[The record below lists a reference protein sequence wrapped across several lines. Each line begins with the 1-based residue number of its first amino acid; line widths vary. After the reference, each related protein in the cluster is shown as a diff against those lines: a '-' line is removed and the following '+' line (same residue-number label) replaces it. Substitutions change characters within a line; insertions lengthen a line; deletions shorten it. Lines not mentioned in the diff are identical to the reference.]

1 MTLNGKHVFLGVTG
15 GIAAYK
21 CVELL
26 RLFKKA
32 GADVVVAMTRAATR
46 FVGPATFEV
55 LSENPVLLDLWEGP
69 GSGVA
74 HIEVASKS
82 ALAVIAPATANFIGK
97 LAHGIA
103 DDALT
108 TTMLAMTCPVLICP
122 SMNTDMYQ
130 NIRVQK
136 NLDLLEESGIHIL
149 DPDSGVLAC
158 KTAGAGRLP
167 EPWFIFD
174 RACALFYK
182 KDLKGKT
189 ILVSAGPTVEPIDPV
204 RFLSNHSSGKMGYAI
219 AGAAEKR
226 GARVILVSGPV
237 SLDPPVGVERVS
249 VGSCDQMYDAML
261 GSLDQADIIIKVAA
275 VGDFKPVSVQAHKI
289 KKNGG
294 QDQDQGY
301 MTLELTQNKDIL
313 KAIGLKK
320 RKDQYLV
327 GFAAETR
334 DLETY
339 AKGKMEKKHL
349 DMIAANIVGKTG
361 SGFKADTNKVKLFT
375 RDGLVTDLPLMPK
388 EKVAHAILDAVVQA
402 VS

>member
-1 MTLNGKHVFLGVTG
+1 MNLNGKHIFLGVTG

-21 CVELL
+21 SVELL

-32 GADVVVAMTRAATR
+32 GADVVVGMTRAATR

-69 GSGVA
+69 GSGVS
-74 HIEVASKS
+74 HIEVASRS
-82 ALAVIAPATANFIGK
+82 DLAVMAPATANCIGK

-136 NLDLLEESGIHIL
+136 NLDLLEETGIHIL
-149 DPDSGVLAC
+149 DPDSGALAC
-158 KTAGAGRLP
+158 KTTGAGRLP

-189 ILVSAGPTVEPIDPV
+189 VLVSAGPTVEPIDPV
-204 RFLSNHSSGKMGYAI
+204 RFISNHSSGKMGYAV
-219 AGAAEKR
+219 AAAAEKR
-226 GARVILVSGPV
+226 GANVILVSGPV
-237 SLDPPVGVERVS
+237 SLDAPVGVTRVS
-249 VGSCDQMYDAML
+249 VGSCDQMYDAVFDH
-261 GSLDQADIIIKVAA
+261 LDQADIIVKVAA
-275 VGDFKPVSVQAHKI
+275 VGDFKPVSVQDHKI
-289 KKNGG
+289 KKTGG
-294 QDQDQGY
+294 LDQGH
-301 MTLELTQNKDIL
+301 MTLELTQNRDIL
-313 KAIGLKK
+313 KAVGLKK

-349 DMIAANIVGKTG
+349 DMIVANIVGKSG
-361 SGFKADTNKVKLFT
+361 SGFQADTNKVKLFT
-375 RDGLVTDLPLMPK
+375 RDGHVTDLPLMPK

>member
-55 LSENPVLLDLWEGP
+55 LSENPVLLDLWEGS

-82 ALAVIAPATANFIGK
+82 DLAVIAPATANFIGK

-189 ILVSAGPTVEPIDPV
+189 ILVSAGPTVEAIDPV

-237 SLDPPVGVERVS
+237 SLDAPVGVERVS
-249 VGSCDQMYDAML
+249 VESCDQMYDAML
-261 GSLDQADIIIKVAA
+261 GSLGQADIIIKVAA

-289 KKNGG
+289 KKNGE
-294 QDQDQGY
+294 QDQGH

-320 RKDQYLV
+320 RTNQYLV

-349 DMIAANIVGKTG
+349 DMIAANIVGKSG

-375 RDGLVTDLPLMPK
+375 RDGLVTDLPLMSK

-402 VS
+402 IS

>member
-1 MTLNGKHVFLGVTG
+1 MTLTGKHIFLGVTG

-32 GADVVVAMTRAATR
+32 GADVVVCMTKAATR
-46 FVGPATFEV
+46 FVGPATFEF
-55 LSENPVLLDLWEGP
+55 LSENPVLVDLWDGP
-69 GSGVA
+69 GSEIS

-82 ALAVIAPATANFIGK
+82 DLAVIAPATANCIGK

-108 TTMLAMTCPVLICP
+108 TTMLAMTCPVLVCP

-130 NIRVQK
+130 NMRVQK
-136 NLDLLEESGIHIL
+136 NLDLLEETGIHIL

-158 KTAGAGRLP
+158 KTTGAGRLP

-174 RACALFYK
+174 RACTFFYK
-182 KDLKGKT
+182 NDLKGKT
-189 ILVSAGPTVEPIDPV
+189 VLVSAGPTVEPIDPV
-204 RFLSNHSSGKMGYAI
+204 RFISNHSSGKMGYAI

-226 GARVILVSGPV
+226 GAKVILVSGPV
-237 SLDPPVGVERVS
+237 SLDPPVGVTCVS
-249 VGSCDQMYDAML
+249 VGSCEEMYNAMFEH
-261 GSLDQADIIIKVAA
+261 LDQADIIVKVAA
-275 VGDFKPVSVQAHKI
+275 VGDFKPASVQGHKI
-289 KKNGG
+289 KKTG
-294 QDQDQGY
+294 DQDH
-301 MTLELTQNKDIL
+301 MTLELIQNKDIL

-339 AKGKMEKKHL
+339 ALGKMEKKQL
-349 DMIAANIVGKTG
+349 DMIAANIVGKSG
-361 SGFKADTNKVKLFT
+361 SGFQADTNKVKLFT
-375 RDGLVTDLPLMPK
+375 RDGQVTDLPLMPK
-388 EKVAHAILDAVVQA
+388 EEVAHAILDAVVKA

>member
-1 MTLNGKHVFLGVTG
+1 MTLNGKHIFLGVTG

-46 FVGPATFEV
+46 FVGPVTFEV

-69 GSGVA
+69 GSGIA

-82 ALAVIAPATANFIGK
+82 DLAVIAPATANCIGK

-174 RACALFYK
+174 RACALFCK

-189 ILVSAGPTVEPIDPV
+189 ILVSAGPTVEAIDPV

-237 SLDPPVGVERVS
+237 SLDAPVGVEHVS

-289 KKNGG
+289 KKTGE
-294 QDQDQGY
+294 QDQGH

-320 RKDQYLV
+320 RKNQYLV

-349 DMIAANIVGKTG
+349 DMIAANIVGKSG

-402 VS
+402 IS

>member
-1 MTLNGKHVFLGVTG
+1 MTLNGKHIFLGVTG

-32 GADVVVAMTRAATR
+32 GADVVVGMTRAATR

-69 GSGVA
+69 GSGVS
-74 HIEVASKS
+74 HIEVASAS
-82 ALAVIAPATANFIGK
+82 DLAVIAPATANFIGK

-136 NLDLLEESGIHIL
+136 NLDLLEETGIHIL
-149 DPDSGVLAC
+149 DPDSGALAC
-158 KTAGAGRLP
+158 KTTGAGRLP

-174 RACALFYK
+174 RACTFFYK
-182 KDLKGKT
+182 NDLKGKT
-189 ILVSAGPTVEPIDPV
+189 VLVSAGPTVEPIDPV
-204 RFLSNHSSGKMGYAI
+204 RFISNHSSGKMGYAI

-226 GARVILVSGPV
+226 GAKVILVSGPV
-237 SLDPPVGVERVS
+237 SLDPPVGVACVS
-249 VGSCDQMYDAML
+249 VGSCDQMYDAMFDH
-261 GSLDQADIIIKVAA
+261 LDQADIIIKVAA
-275 VGDFKPVSVQAHKI
+275 VGDFKPVSVQDHKI
-289 KKNGG
+289 KKTVG
-294 QDQDQGY
+294 QDQGH
-301 MTLELTQNKDIL
+301 MTLELAQNRDIL

-320 RKDQYLV
+320 RKNQYLV

-339 AKGKMEKKHL
+339 AVGKMEKKHL
-349 DMIAANIVGKTG
+349 DMIAANIVGKSG

-375 RDGLVTDLPLMPK
+375 RDGHVTDLPLMPK
-388 EKVAHAILDAVVQA
+388 EEVAHAILDAVVQA

>member
-1 MTLNGKHVFLGVTG
+1 
-15 GIAAYK
+15 
-21 CVELL
+21 
-26 RLFKKA
+26 
-32 GADVVVAMTRAATR
+32 
-46 FVGPATFEV
+46 
-55 LSENPVLLDLWEGP
+55 WEGP

-74 HIEVASKS
+74 HIEVASQTD
-82 ALAVIAPATANFIGK
+82 LAVIAPATANCIGK

-130 NIRVQK
+130 NRRVQN

-149 DPDSGVLAC
+149 DPDSGALAC
-158 KTAGAGRLP
+158 KVVGAGRLP

-182 KDLKGKT
+182 NDLKGKT
-189 ILVSAGPTVEPIDPV
+189 VLVSAGPTVEPIDPV
-204 RFLSNHSSGKMGYAI
+204 RFISNHSSGKMGYAV
-219 AGAAEKR
+219 AEAAEKR
-226 GARVILVSGPV
+226 GAKVILVSGPV
-237 SLDPPVGVERVS
+237 SLDPPVGVECVS
-249 VGSCDQMYDAML
+249 VGSCDQMYDAMFDH
-261 GSLDQADIIIKVAA
+261 LDQADIIVKVAA
-275 VGDFKPVSVQAHKI
+275 VGDFKPVSTQAHKI
-289 KKNGG
+289 KKSG
-294 QDQDQGY
+294 DQGH

-320 RKDQYLV
+320 RKNQYLV

-339 AKGKMEKKHL
+339 AVGKMEKKQL
-349 DMIAANIVGKTG
+349 DMIAANIVGKSG

-375 RDGLVTDLPLMPK
+375 RDGHVTDLPLMSK

>member
-1 MTLNGKHVFLGVTG
+1 MTLHGKHIFLGVTG

-32 GADVVVAMTRAATR
+32 GADVVVGMTKAATR
-46 FVGPATFEV
+46 FVGPATFEF
-55 LSENPVLLDLWEGP
+55 LSENPVLVDLWDGP
-69 GSGVA
+69 GSEIS

-82 ALAVIAPATANFIGK
+82 DLAVIAPATANCIGK

-130 NIRVQK
+130 NMRVQK
-136 NLDLLEESGIHIL
+136 NLDLLEETGIHIL

-158 KTAGAGRLP
+158 KTTGAGRLP

-174 RACALFYK
+174 RACTFFYK
-182 KDLKGKT
+182 NDLKGKT
-189 ILVSAGPTVEPIDPV
+189 VLVSAGPTVEPIDPV
-204 RFLSNHSSGKMGYAI
+204 RFISNHSSGKMGYAI

-226 GARVILVSGPV
+226 GAKVILVSGPV
-237 SLDPPVGVERVS
+237 SLDPPVGVTSVP
-249 VGSCDQMYDAML
+249 VGSCEEMYNAMFEH
-261 GSLDQADIIIKVAA
+261 LDQADIIIKVAA
-275 VGDFKPVSVQAHKI
+275 VGDFKPVSVQGHKI
-289 KKNGG
+289 KKTG
-294 QDQDQGY
+294 DQDHL
-301 MTLELTQNKDIL
+301 TLELIQNKDIL

-339 AKGKMEKKHL
+339 ALGKMEKKQL
-349 DMIAANIVGKTG
+349 DMIAANIVGKSG
-361 SGFKADTNKVKLFT
+361 SGFQADTNKVKLFT
-375 RDGLVTDLPLMPK
+375 RDGEVTDLPLMPK
-388 EKVAHAILDAVVQA
+388 EEVAHAILDAVVKA

>member
-55 LSENPVLLDLWEGP
+55 LSENPVLLDLWEGS

-82 ALAVIAPATANFIGK
+82 DLAVIAPATANFIGK

-237 SLDPPVGVERVS
+237 SLDAPVGVERVP

-261 GSLDQADIIIKVAA
+261 GFLDQADIIIKVAA

-289 KKNGG
+289 KKNG
-294 QDQDQGY
+294 DQDQGHM

-320 RKDQYLV
+320 RKNQYLV

-349 DMIAANIVGKTG
+349 DMIAANIVGKSG

>member
-1 MTLNGKHVFLGVTG
+1 
-15 GIAAYK
+15 
-21 CVELL
+21 
-26 RLFKKA
+26 
-32 GADVVVAMTRAATR
+32 
-46 FVGPATFEV
+46 
-55 LSENPVLLDLWEGP
+55 
-69 GSGVA
+69 
-74 HIEVASKS
+74 
-82 ALAVIAPATANFIGK
+82 
-97 LAHGIA
+97 
-103 DDALT
+103 
-108 TTMLAMTCPVLICP
+108 MLAMTCPVLICP

-136 NLDLLEESGIHIL
+136 NLDLLEETGIHIL

-158 KTAGAGRLP
+158 RTAGAGRLP

-182 KDLKGKT
+182 KDLKAKT
-189 ILVSAGPTVEPIDPV
+189 VLVSAGPTVEPIDPV
-204 RFLSNHSSGKMGYAI
+204 RFISNHSSGKMGYAI

-226 GARVILVSGPV
+226 GANVILVSGPV
-237 SLDPPVGVERVS
+237 SLDPPVGVTRVS

-289 KKNGG
+289 KKSGT
-294 QDQDQGY
+294 QGAV
-301 MTLELTQNKDIL
+301 TLELTQNKDIL

-320 RKDQYLV
+320 RKNQYLV

-339 AKGKMEKKHL
+339 AVGKMEKKQL
-349 DMIAANIVGKTG
+349 DMIAANIVGKSG

-375 RDGLVTDLPLMPK
+375 RDGQVTDLPLMTK

>member
-1 MTLNGKHVFLGVTG
+1 MTLNGKHIFLGVTG

-32 GADVVVAMTRAATR
+32 GADVVVGMTRAATR

-55 LSENPVLLDLWEGP
+55 LSENPVLVDLWEGP
-69 GSGVA
+69 GSGVS
-74 HIEVASKS
+74 HIEVASTS
-82 ALAVIAPATANFIGK
+82 DLAVIAPATANCIGK

-130 NIRVQK
+130 NMRVQK
-136 NLDLLEESGIHIL
+136 NLDLLEETGIHIL
-149 DPDSGVLAC
+149 DPDSGALAC
-158 KTAGAGRLP
+158 KTTGAGRLP

-174 RACALFYK
+174 RACTFFYK
-182 KDLKGKT
+182 NDLKGKT
-189 ILVSAGPTVEPIDPV
+189 VLVSAGPTVEPLDPV
-204 RFLSNHSSGKMGYAI
+204 RFISNHSSGKMGYAI

-226 GARVILVSGPV
+226 GAKVILVSGPV
-237 SLDPPVGVERVS
+237 SLDPPVGVACVP
-249 VGSCDQMYDAML
+249 VGSCDQMYDAMFDH
-261 GSLDQADIIIKVAA
+261 LDQADIIIKVAA
-275 VGDFKPVSVQAHKI
+275 VGDFKPVSVNAHKI
-289 KKNGG
+289 KKTGD
-294 QDQDQGY
+294 QDQDH
-301 MTLELTQNKDIL
+301 MTLELIQNKDIL

-339 AKGKMEKKHL
+339 AVGKMEKKHL
-349 DMIAANIVGKTG
+349 DMIAANIVGKSG

-375 RDGLVTDLPLMPK
+375 RDGHVTDLPLMTK

-402 VS
+402 IS

>member
-1 MTLNGKHVFLGVTG
+1 MKLNGKHVFLGVTG
-15 GIAAYK
+15 GIAVYK

-32 GADVVVAMTRAATR
+32 GADVVVSMTRAATR

-69 GSGVA
+69 GSGVS

-82 ALAVIAPATANFIGK
+82 DLAVIAPATANFIGK
-97 LAHGIA
+97 LTHGIA

-130 NIRVQK
+130 NIRVQN
-136 NLDLLEESGIHIL
+136 NLDLLEASGIHIL

-174 RACALFYK
+174 RACAFFYK
-182 KDLKGKT
+182 NDFKGKT
-189 ILVSAGPTVEPIDPV
+189 VLVSAGPTVEPIDPV

-226 GARVILVSGPV
+226 GAKVILVSGPV
-237 SLDPPVGVERVS
+237 CLDAPVGVDRIS
-249 VGSCDQMYDAML
+249 VGSCDQMYDAVL
-261 GSLDQADIIIKVAA
+261 GHLDQADIIIKVAA
-275 VGDFKPVSVQAHKI
+275 VADFKPVSARAHKI
-289 KKNGG
+289 KKSG
-294 QDQDQGY
+294 DQDQGH
-301 MTLELTQNKDIL
+301 MSLELTQNKDIL

-320 RKDQYLV
+320 RKNQYLV

-334 DLETY
+334 DLETH
-339 AKGKMEKKHL
+339 AVKKIEKKHL
-349 DMIAANIVGKTG
+349 DMIAANIVGKSG
-361 SGFKADTNKVKLFT
+361 SGFKADTNKIKLLT
-375 RDGLVTDLPLMPK
+375 REGHVTDLPLMPK
-388 EKVAHAILDAVVQA
+388 EEVAHAILDAVVQA
-402 VS
+402 VC

>member
-1 MTLNGKHVFLGVTG
+1 
-15 GIAAYK
+15 
-21 CVELL
+21 
-26 RLFKKA
+26 
-32 GADVVVAMTRAATR
+32 
-46 FVGPATFEV
+46 
-55 LSENPVLLDLWEGP
+55 LWEGP

-74 HIEVASKS
+74 HIDVASGS
-82 ALAVIAPATANFIGK
+82 DLAVIAPATANVIGK

-108 TTMLAMTCPVLICP
+108 TTMLAMTCPVVVCP

-136 NLDLLEESGIHIL
+136 NLDLLEETGIHIL
-149 DPDSGVLAC
+149 DPDAGVLAC

-167 EPWFIFD
+167 DPWFIFD

-189 ILVSAGPTVEPIDPV
+189 VLVSAGPTVEPIDPV

-226 GARVILVSGPV
+226 GAGVILVSGPV
-237 SLDPPVGVERVS
+237 SLDAPVGVERIS
-249 VGSCDQMYDAML
+249 VGSCGQMYDAML
-261 GSLDQADIIIKVAA
+261 GHLDQADIIIKVAA
-275 VGDFKPVSVQAHKI
+275 VGDFKPVDVRAHKI
-289 KKNGG
+289 KKSGVHG
-294 QDQDQGY
+294 QNPGH
-301 MTLELTQNKDIL
+301 MTLELTRNKDIL

-320 RKDQYLV
+320 RADQYLV

-339 AKGKMEKKHL
+339 ARGKMEKKDL
-349 DMIAANIVGKTG
+349 DMIAANIVGKSG
-361 SGFKADTNKVKLFT
+361 SGFRSDTNKVKLFT
-375 RDGLVTDLPLMPK
+375 RDGQVTDLPLMPK
-388 EKVAHAILDAVVQA
+388 EEVAHAILDAVVRA
-402 VS
+402 VC

>member
-1 MTLNGKHVFLGVTG
+1 MMILNDKHIFLGVTG

-32 GADVVVAMTRAATR
+32 GADVVVGMTRAATQ

-55 LSENPVLLDLWEGP
+55 LSENPVLLDLWD
-69 GSGVA
+69 GSGSGIS

-82 ALAVIAPATANFIGK
+82 DLAVIAPATANCIGK

-108 TTMLAMTCPVLICP
+108 TTILAMTCPVMVCP

-136 NLDLLEESGIHIL
+136 NLDLLDESGIHIL
-149 DPDSGVLAC
+149 DPDSGALAC
-158 KTAGAGRLP
+158 KVVGAGRLP

-182 KDLKGKT
+182 NDLGGKT
-189 ILVSAGPTVEPIDPV
+189 VLVSAGPTVEPIDPV
-204 RFLSNHSSGKMGYAI
+204 RFISNHSSGKMGYAL

-237 SLDPPVGVERVS
+237 SLDAPVGVTCVA
-249 VGSCDQMYDAML
+249 VGSCDQMYDAMFDH
-261 GSLDQADIIIKVAA
+261 LDQADIIIKVAA
-275 VGDFKPVSVQAHKI
+275 VGDFKPVSTQPHKI
-289 KKNGG
+289 KKGG
-294 QDQDQGY
+294 AQGR
-301 MTLELTQNKDIL
+301 MTFELTQNKDIL

-320 RKDQYLV
+320 RENQYLV

-334 DLETY
+334 DIETY
-339 AKGKMEKKHL
+339 AVGKMEKKQL
-349 DMIAANIVGKTG
+349 DMIVANIVGKSD

-375 RDGLVTDLPLMPK
+375 RDGGVTDLPLMSK

-402 VS
+402 VC

>member
-1 MTLNGKHVFLGVTG
+1 MTLNGKHIFLGVTG

-46 FVGPATFEV
+46 FVGPVTFEV

-82 ALAVIAPATANFIGK
+82 DLAVIAPATANCIGK

-174 RACALFYK
+174 RACALFHK
-182 KDLKGKT
+182 KDLKTKT
-189 ILVSAGPTVEPIDPV
+189 VLVSAGPTVEAIDPV

-237 SLDPPVGVERVS
+237 SLDAPVGVERVS

-289 KKNGG
+289 KKTGET
-294 QDQDQGY
+294 DQGH

-320 RKDQYLV
+320 RKNQYLV

-349 DMIAANIVGKTG
+349 DMIAANIVGKSG

-388 EKVAHAILDAVVQA
+388 EKVAHAILDAVIQA
-402 VS
+402 IS

>member
-1 MTLNGKHVFLGVTG
+1 MILNDKHIFLGVTG

-21 CVELL
+21 SVELL

-46 FVGPATFEV
+46 FVGPVTFEV

-74 HIEVASKS
+74 HIEVASQS
-82 ALAVIAPATANFIGK
+82 DLAVIAPATANCIGK

-130 NIRVQK
+130 NRRVQN

-149 DPDSGVLAC
+149 DPDSGALAC
-158 KTAGAGRLP
+158 KVVGAGRLP

-182 KDLKGKT
+182 NDLKGKT
-189 ILVSAGPTVEPIDPV
+189 VLVSAGPTVEPIDPV
-204 RFLSNHSSGKMGYAI
+204 RFISNHSSGKMGYAV
-219 AGAAEKR
+219 AEAAEKR
-226 GARVILVSGPV
+226 GAKVILVSGPV
-237 SLDPPVGVERVS
+237 SLDPPVGVECVS
-249 VGSCDQMYDAML
+249 VGSCDQMYDAMFDH
-261 GSLDQADIIIKVAA
+261 LDQADIIVKVAA
-275 VGDFKPVSVQAHKI
+275 VGDFKPVSTQAHKI
-289 KKNGG
+289 KKSG
-294 QDQDQGY
+294 DQGH

-320 RKDQYLV
+320 RKNQYLV

-339 AKGKMEKKHL
+339 AVGKMEKKQL
-349 DMIAANIVGKTG
+349 DMIAANIVGKSG

-375 RDGLVTDLPLMPK
+375 RDGHVTDLPLMSK

>member
-74 HIEVASKS
+74 HIEVASTS
-82 ALAVIAPATANFIGK
+82 DLAVIAPATANCIGK

-136 NLDLLEESGIHIL
+136 NLDLLEESGIYIL

-189 ILVSAGPTVEPIDPV
+189 ILVSAGPTVESIDPV

-237 SLDPPVGVERVS
+237 SLDAPVGVERVS

-289 KKNGG
+289 KKNGE
-294 QDQDQGY
+294 QDQGH
-301 MTLELTQNKDIL
+301 MTTLELTQNKDIL

-320 RKDQYLV
+320 RKGQYLV

-349 DMIAANIVGKTG
+349 DMIVANIVGKSG

-375 RDGLVTDLPLMPK
+375 REGLVTDLPLMPK